1 MDNTGLLEKLYKIDR
16 ECRYLEQTAA
26 VLQWDQETCL
36 PPQGVAD
43 RAEQL
48 ALVQGLAHE
57 RFIVPET
64 GRLLSELGSDSENPR
79 GDEGLSPLEGD
90 FCRAMR
96 RRYDKAVK
104 LPPDFVSA
112 AARAEGLAQAAWVQ
126 ARRNNDFAA
135 FLPHLKT
142 MIDFSRKK
150 ARYWGFGGPGG
161 EYDGL
166 LDIYEPGISARE
178 IGVLFEPLKDGLISL
193 LKRIAARTSAGIS
206 GGIAGGSSPRP
217 EFSFLDREYDI
228 ETQVRFNRVLM
239 DRLGFDS
246 SRGRLDV
253 SAHPFTTSLGSD
265 DIRITTRYYPRNF
278 LSGLFS
284 VIHESGHALYEMGFP
299 RELRGTCLADGASM
313 AIHES
318 QSRFWENVIGRSRP
332 FWVSLFPLLRDH
344 FPESLGPVTA
354 EEFYRGIN
362 QVRPSHIRVEA
373 DEVSYNLHI
382 ILRFELEKRL
392 FSGELEPEQLPETW
406 WKLMKEFLG
415 VEPKTDADGVL
426 QDVHWSM
433 GSFGYFPSYALGNL
447 YGLQFW
453 KKLSA
458 DLPGVEEAVGR
469 GDLEDIHGWLRE
481 NIYRWG
487 KRLDPPDLLRR
498 ITGEK
503 LSVAP
508 FLAYIETKYTE
519 LYGL

>member
-1 MDNTGLLEKLYKIDR
+1 MNSTALLEKLHKIDG

-26 VLQWDQETCL
+26 VLQWDQETYL
-36 PPQGVAD
+36 PLEGVAD

-57 RFIVPET
+57 RFTAAET
-64 GRLLSELGSDSENPR
+64 GRLLTELGSVSENPR
-79 GDEGLSPLEGD
+79 GDEKLPPLERD
-90 FCRAMR
+90 FCKVLR

-104 LPPDFVSA
+104 LPLEFVSA
-112 AARAEGLAQAAWVQ
+112 AARAEGLSQAAWVR

-135 FLPHLKT
+135 FLPHLKR

-150 ARYWGFGGPGG
+150 ARYWGFEGPGR

-166 LDIYEPGISARE
+166 LDIYEPGTSAGD
-178 IGVLFEPLKDGLISL
+178 IGALFEPLRDGLIAL
-193 LKRIAARTSAGIS
+193 LKRIAAR
-206 GGIAGGSSPRP
+206 PQP
-217 EFSFLDREYDI
+217 EPAFLDREYDVD
-228 ETQVRFNRVLM
+228 TQVRFNRVLM
-239 DRLGFDS
+239 DHLGFDR

-265 DIRITTRYYPRNF
+265 DIRITTRYYPRNL

-318 QSRFWENVIGRSRP
+318 QSRFWENVIGRGRS
-332 FWVSLFPLLRDH
+332 FWKGLFPLLRTY
-344 FPESLGPVTA
+344 FPEPLGPVTA
-354 EEFYRGIN
+354 EDFYRGIN
-362 QVRPSHIRVEA
+362 QVKPSHIRVEA
-373 DEVSYNLHI
+373 DEVSYSLHI
-382 ILRFELEKRL
+382 ILRFELEKGL
-392 FSGELEPEQLPETW
+392 FSGELEPEHLPETW

-453 KKLSA
+453 QKLSA
-458 DLPGVEEAVGR
+458 DLPQAEQAIGR
-469 GDLEDIHGWLRE
+469 GEFKEIHRWLRE
-481 NIYRWG
+481 NIYQWG
-487 KRLDPPDLLRR
+487 KRLDPPELLRQV
-498 ITGEK
+498 TGEK

-508 FLAYIETKYTE
+508 FLSYLETKYTE

>member
-1 MDNTGLLEKLYKIDR
+1 MNHGILLEKLHKIDG
-16 ECRYLEQTAA
+16 ECRHLEQVAA
-26 VLQWDQETCL
+26 VLQWDQETYL
-36 PPQGVAD
+36 PPGGVED

-48 ALVQGLAHE
+48 ALIQRLAHE
-57 RFIVPET
+57 RFIAPET
-64 GRLLSELGSDSENPR
+64 GRLLAELGSDSQNPR
-79 GDEGLSPLEGD
+79 GDEKLPPVEGD
-90 FCRAMR
+90 FCKVMR

-104 LPPDFVSA
+104 LPVVFVSD
-112 AARAEGLAQAAWVQ
+112 AARAEGLSQAAWVQ

-142 MIDFSRKK
+142 MIDFARKK
-150 ARYWGFGGPGG
+150 AQYWGFGKDLPGG

-166 LDIYEPGISARE
+166 LDIYEPGITARE
-178 IGVLFEPLKDGLISL
+178 ISVLFEALRKGLITL
-193 LKRIAARTSAGIS
+193 LNRIAA
-206 GGIAGGSSPRP
+206 GSQQ
-217 EFSFLDREYDI
+217 EFSFTDREYDI
-228 ETQVRFNRVLM
+228 EAQVRFNRVLM

-253 SAHPFTTSLGSD
+253 SAHPFTTSLGSG
-265 DIRITTRYYPRNF
+265 DIRITTRYYPRNL

-299 RELRGTCLADGASM
+299 PELRGTCLAEGASM

-332 FWVSLFPLLRDH
+332 FWAGLFPLLQSC
-344 FPESLGPVTA
+344 FPEPLGQVTA
-354 EEFYRGIN
+354 GDFYRGIN
-362 QVRPSHIRVEA
+362 LVKPSCIRVDA

-392 FSGELEPEQLPETW
+392 FSGELQAEDLPEAW
-406 WKLMKEFLG
+406 RKLMKEFLG
-415 VEPKTDADGVL
+415 PEPKTDAEGVL

-433 GSFGYFPSYALGNL
+433 GAFGYFPSYALGNL

-453 KKLSA
+453 QKLSA
-458 DLPGVEEAVGR
+458 DLPRTEQAVGR
-469 GDLEDIHGWLRE
+469 GDFGDIHGWLQE

-487 KRLDPPDLLRR
+487 KRLEPPELLRK
-498 ITGEK
+498 ITGET

-508 FLAYIETKYTE
+508 FLSYLETKYTE
-519 LYGL
+519 LYGI

>member
-1 MDNTGLLEKLYKIDR
+1 MNHGVLLEELHKIDE
-16 ECRYLEQTAA
+16 ECRYLEQGAA
-26 VLQWDQETCL
+26 VLQWDQETYL
-36 PPQGVAD
+36 PPGGVAD

-48 ALVQGLAHE
+48 ALVQRLAHE
-57 RFIVPET
+57 RFIAPET
-64 GRLLSELGSDSENPR
+64 GRLLTELGSDSQNPR
-79 GDEGLSPLEGD
+79 GDEKLSPVEGD
-90 FCRAMR
+90 FCKVMR

-104 LPPDFVSA
+104 LPPAFVSD
-112 AARAEGLAQAAWVQ
+112 AARAEGLSQAAWVQ
-126 ARRNNDFAA
+126 ARRNNNFAA

-142 MIDFSRKK
+142 MIGFARKR
-150 ARYWGFGGPGG
+150 ARYWGFGKDVPGD

-166 LDIYEPGISARE
+166 LDIYEPAMTARDISL
-178 IGVLFEPLKDGLISL
+178 LFEPLRQGLIAL
-193 LKRIAARTSAGIS
+193 LKRISAG
-206 GGIAGGSSPRP
+206 PRQ
-217 EFSFLDREYDI
+217 EHSFTDREYDV
-228 ETQVRFNRVLM
+228 ETQVRFNGALM
-239 DRLGFDS
+239 DHLGFDR

-253 SAHPFTTSLGSD
+253 SAHPFTTSLGSN
-265 DIRITTRYYPRNF
+265 DIRITTRYYPRNL

-299 RELRGTCLADGASM
+299 PELRGTCLADGASM

-332 FWVSLFPLLRDH
+332 FWAGLFPLLQSY
-344 FPESLGPVTA
+344 FPGPLGQVTA
-354 EEFYRGIN
+354 EDFYRGIN
-362 QVRPSHIRVEA
+362 QVRPSYIRVEA
-373 DEVSYNLHI
+373 DEVSYSLHI

-392 FSGELEPEQLPETW
+392 FSGELQPEELPETW

-458 DLPGVEEAVGR
+458 DLPQTEQAISR
-469 GDLEDIHGWLRE
+469 GDFKDIHGWLRE

-487 KRLDPPDLLRR
+487 KRLDPPELLRR
-498 ITGEK
+498 VTGET

-508 FLAYIETKYTE
+508 FLSYIETKYTE